1 MDYTQFPNISIP
13 PVEGE
18 YLYHDG
24 RKEKNYDNYITTVI
38 SSEGTIID
46 NCYGQFS
53 SSVEI
58 IKQPFITFKGKITK
72 MEELL
77 PSFMD
82 ISIPPIVG
90 EYGYYDNRIKD
101 KHFVALTSDD
111 REVGVS
117 FSSKTNHHFEKF
129 KTNHGI
135 ITRLIER

>member
-1 MDYTQFPNISIP
+1 
-13 PVEGE
+13 
-18 YLYHDG
+18 
-24 RKEKNYDNYITTVI
+24 
-38 SSEGTIID
+38 
-46 NCYGQFS
+46 
-53 SSVEI
+53 
-58 IKQPFITFKGKITK
+58 

-82 ISIPPIVG
+82 ISIPPVVG
-90 EYGYYDNRIKD
+90 EYGYYDNRIKED
-101 KHFVALTSDD
+101 RFLALTSDD